1 MTLRLGPGAFAE
13 PRRRRAYNASSF
25 SRVNPLRR
33 RMNRRPLLE
42 SVFFTA
48 APPRAFF
55 SRASL
60 DRCPQHGRRRLDALL
75 AQGRHFFVHLQVSR
89 LAHALRPGAVPTGQ
103 MREPARVV
111 GWPVPTFLRIGKD
124 DMAPV
129 FGEGG
134 TLPTRFFE
142 LDREMLK
149 REGFDFEK
157 FAKKVRRRSDVQNQL
172 NTSQAMQD
180 TFTSRELFE
189 RMPTRPA
196 LAEPEVAAH
205 KIRSYEDD
213 STDWAPSSGRA
224 AAPDQPAEPARRRPV
239 RSTRNRDP
247 VYTGQKTIGGAPSKR
262 SAPLVRV
269 GTELRFELIA
279 KPALGSH
286 VHGADPRPTRPIC
299 FIPLSQANEQSE

>member
-1 MTLRLGPGAFAE
+1 
-13 PRRRRAYNASSF
+13 
-25 SRVNPLRR
+25 
-33 RMNRRPLLE
+33 
-42 SVFFTA
+42 
-48 APPRAFF
+48 
-55 SRASL
+55 
-60 DRCPQHGRRRLDALL
+60 
-75 AQGRHFFVHLQVSR
+75 
-89 LAHALRPGAVPTGQ
+89 
-103 MREPARVV
+103 
-111 GWPVPTFLRIGKD
+111 
-124 DMAPV
+124 MAPV

-134 TLPTRFFE
+134 NLPTRFFE

-157 FAKKVRRRSDVQNQL
+157 FAKKVRRRSDVQNQR

-180 TFTSRELFE
+180 TVTSRELFE

-205 KIRSYEDD
+205 KVRSYEDD
-213 STDWAPSSGRA
+213 STDWAPSGGRA
-224 AAPDQPAEPARRRPV
+224 AAPEQPAQPARRRPV

-279 KPALGSH
+279 KPALAAH
-286 VHGADPRPTRPIC
+286 VHGAEPRRSCISG
-299 FIPLSQANEQSE
+299 FISFSQAAGRSASWATCSPSP